1 MASELEENIDFTVE
15 PIKEEAATVHANPL
29 EFFGFDSDEIDE
41 VFKENE
47 IEAVIRRDKRV
58 CSCGHPI
65 KKHENIEHVGW
76 LCKPGRQQCRCSEP
90 YAVISVW
97 DTRYFMRKSV
107 GNGGRHAL
115 ALGIRASMD
124 ADPTKNDLLQWLIP
138 TTCQACGT
146 ENVKL
151 YPMNMT
157 DQGVIKEESAYK
169 TKLLCDGCAYGQAT
183 VLREFPVNRPELN
196 Q

>member
-1 MASELEENIDFTVE
+1 MT
-15 PIKEEAATVHANPL
+15 TNPL
-29 EFFGFDSDEIDE
+29 DLFGFDSDEIDE

-47 IEAVIRRDKRV
+47 IEAIIRRDKRI

-76 LCKPGRQQCRCSEP
+76 LCKPGKHHCQCSVP
-90 YAVISVW
+90 YAVITVW

-115 ALGIRASMD
+115 ALGIKASMD
-124 ADPTKNDLLQWLIP
+124 ANPTKNDLLQWLIP
-138 TTCQACGT
+138 ATCQGCST

-151 YPMNMT
+151 YPVNMT
-157 DQGVIKEESAYK
+157 DQGVIKEESAFI
-169 TKLLCDGCAYGQAT
+169 TKLLCDGCAYGQPPE
-183 VLREFPVNRPELN
+183 LREFTVVRPELN